1 MILVVGATGALGGL
15 IARRLLAD
23 GRKVR
28 ILVRPGSTYQP
39 LVAAG
44 AEAIIGDLKEPSSLR
59 AACQAAAWSRASG
72 RLPNFSA
79 RRRAP

>member
-15 IARRLLAD
+15 IARRLLAT

-44 AEAIIGDLKEPSSLR
+44 AEAIIGDLKEPLDMR
-59 AACQAAAWSRASG
+59 EA
-72 RLPNFSA
+72 SA
-79 RRRAP
+79 RYGVPPTSLQNVGS